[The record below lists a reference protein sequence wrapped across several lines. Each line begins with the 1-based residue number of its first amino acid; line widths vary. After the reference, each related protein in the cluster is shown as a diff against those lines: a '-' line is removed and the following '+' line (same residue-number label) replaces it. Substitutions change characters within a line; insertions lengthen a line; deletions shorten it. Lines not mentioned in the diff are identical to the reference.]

1 MLTQAMPRRG
11 IGGVLDTIGDTPL
24 IELDRLFPDL
34 PFRVFAKL
42 EKFNPGGSV
51 KDRVALN
58 LLREK
63 VSSGELVPGRST
75 VVESSSG
82 NLAIGLAQV
91 CRYFGLRFICVVDAK
106 ATEQNIAIIRSYRAQ
121 VEVITEPDPATGEYL
136 PSRIR
141 RVRELLRTIPN
152 SYWPNQYGNPL
163 NAAAHE
169 QTMREVVASL
179 DGRVDYLFCATSSC
193 GTLRGCA
200 DHARTSKLSTKIV
213 AVDAVGSAIFGGQP
227 PTVRLLPGHGAA
239 LRPALFDPRAADH
252 VVHVSDLECVR
263 MCRRLVD
270 REAILAGGSSGAV
283 IAAVDRM
290 RDVIPDGSRVAVI
303 FPDSGERYLE
313 TIYSDSWVTRKFGD
327 VFHLWQENTG
337 PVPET
342 VGAIPC

>member
-1 MLTQAMPRRG
+1 MLTQAMPSRG
-11 IGGVLDTIGDTPL
+11 IGGVLDTIGGTPL
-24 IELDRLFPDL
+24 IELDRIFPDL
-34 PFRVFAKL
+34 PFRLFAKL

-58 LLREK
+58 MLLEK
-63 VSSGELVPGRST
+63 VSSGELVPGRSA

-106 ATEQNIAIIRSYRAQ
+106 TTEQNIAIIRSYGAE
-121 VEVITEPDPATGEYL
+121 VEVITEPDPETGEFL

-141 RVRELLRTIPN
+141 RVRELVRSVPDA
-152 SYWPNQYGNPL
+152 YWPNQYGNPL

-169 QTMREVVASL
+169 LTMREIVEGL
-179 DGRVDYLFCATSSC
+179 NGRLDYLFCATSSC

-200 DHARTSKLSTKIV
+200 DYVRKSGLSTEIV
-213 AVDAVGSAIFGGQP
+213 AVDALGSAIFGGQS
-227 PTVRLLPGHGAA
+227 PTTRLLPGHGAA

-283 IAAVDRM
+283 IAAVERM
-290 RDVIPDGSRVAVI
+290 RDAIPDGSRVAVV

-313 TIYSDSWVTRKFGD
+313 TIYSDSWVARKFGD
-327 VFHLWQENTG
+327 VSHLWQENPG